1 MNPFLFR
8 PCTAVGMI
16 LLLLAIHRAQEV
28 HSYSYS
34 YATTLSRNIPLTVLP
49 SLSSRPQ
56 QQYHQQYQHQHHQYQ
71 HQTTITSLFS
81 STTSQQELAVPI
93 EMIQTDSV
101 ICGGGPA
108 GLLTAIMLA
117 QKFPKQQVK
126 VYDRLQPPPS
136 ATNEAIWEDVAKF
149 YLIGLGSRG
158 QLALNQFGVWNEV
171 EDVCTAVKGRKDWS
185 PESSDKGTERIF
197 TDRPV
202 DTQVLPRDKLV
213 AVLYQH
219 IQNNYA
225 TQIELNYGY
234 KVEPLDFEAG
244 DGTQVVIQVS
254 KCKEDTARLN
264 PITTSTLLDI
274 NNNNK
279 GEADMFCVVDETF
292 VVSTS
297 LLIAADGT
305 ARTIANR
312 MEEDDRSKRKK
323 MNVIQRILAGKPFQV
338 TRYVDDNIRI
348 YKTIPMQIPHDWRHD
363 LNYSARSK
371 GARVTYDALPANRKG
386 TYCGVLLLKKDD
398 PMAQPNSD
406 PAELRKLFDD
416 ALPQFSRLLN
426 DDIIS
431 VVAKKAPS
439 FLPSFRYVGPR
450 LNQGKRTILLGDCAH
465 TVKPYFGLGANS
477 ALEDVKIL
485 SAAIDSCN
493 GDLSQAV
500 QRFSQQRAG
509 DSKALVRISRE
520 LDRPGVLGFITF
532 ILPIILD
539 AVFHGMAPI
548 IFAPNTI
555 SMLQREGIGF
565 QQVARR
571 KRYDRIG
578 QVAILGSATVSM
590 FVVAKFLVSTVAK
603 ALGKRSSTVFSGM
616 LGLLVVMTLLQKL
629 TGFLVPGMAPA
640 DIMTKTNTMRNDDTF
655 LTPMGMRKP
664 EQPINPP
671 EYDI

>member
-1 MNPFLFR
+1 MSTMNHFLHAMAIGMTLILVIQRPQVYSLSTIPSKTIPSFPFR
-8 PCTAVGMI
+8 PTTTTKTKTTTTTA
-16 LLLLAIHRAQEV
+16 
-28 HSYSYS
+28 
-34 YATTLSRNIPLTVLP
+34 TV
-49 SLSSRPQ
+49 
-56 QQYHQQYQHQHHQYQ
+56 
-71 HQTTITSLFS
+71 TSLFS
-81 STTSQQELAVPI
+81 SSSNSNSATSQQELSVPT

-117 QKFPKQQVK
+117 QKFPSQQIK
-126 VYDRLQPPPS
+126 VYDRLQAPPS

-158 QLALNQFGVWNEV
+158 QYALKQFGVWNKV
-171 EDVCTAVKGRKDWS
+171 EEVCTTVKGRKDWS
-185 PESSDKGTERIF
+185 PESSEEGTERIF

-219 IQNNYA
+219 ILHNYA

-234 KVEPLDFEAG
+234 KVEPLDFAAG

-254 KCKEDTARLN
+254 KCELDTTRDN
-264 PITTSTLLDI
+264 PTTTLLGT
-274 NNNNK
+274 NNK
-279 GEADMFCVVDETF
+279 GEPDKSCIVDETF
-292 VVSTS
+292 VVSTN

-312 MEEDDRSKRKK
+312 MEDDDRAKRNK
-323 MNVIQRILAGKPFQV
+323 MNPIQRLFAGKPFQV
-338 TRYVDDNIRI
+338 KRYVDDNIRI
-348 YKTIPMQIPHDWRHD
+348 YKTVPMQIPTDWRHD

-406 PAELRKLFDD
+406 PVELRKLFDE
-416 ALPQFSRLLN
+416 ALPQFSRLL
-426 DDIIS
+426 DDDTIAVI
-431 VVAKKAPS
+431 AKKAPS

-450 LNQGKRTILLGDCAH
+450 LNQGQRTILLGDCAH

-485 SAAIDSCN
+485 SEAIDSCN
-493 GDLSQAV
+493 GDLSKAV
-500 QRFSQQRAG
+500 ERFSHQRAG

-520 LDRPGVLGFITF
+520 LDRPGALGFVTF

-565 QQVARR
+565 KQVARR
-571 KRYDRIG
+571 KRFDRIG
-578 QVAILGSATVSM
+578 QVAILASGAVGM
-590 FVVAKFLVSTVAK
+590 FEVAKFLVSTVSK
-603 ALGKRSSTVFSGM
+603 ASGKRSSTVFGGM
-616 LGLLVVMTLLQKL
+616 LGLLVVSTLLQKL

-640 DIMTKTNTMRNDDTF
+640 DVMTKTNTLRNDDTF
-655 LTPMGMRKP
+655 LTPMGMKKP
-664 EQPINPP
+664 EKPKDPP
-671 EYDI
+671 EYEI